1 MKKAIVLFL
10 IIFPAL
16 AFSRLNAQDIEQ
28 VKSKDSIYTY
38 NNLPSDEARHAWN
51 DMHDEW
57 RRNNFQDCLDK
68 EKLKLSCAHC
78 SSIYLTVDFNIDSA
92 GKVLEYRVV
101 KENMCGND
109 FTESLKACFLTYFL
123 AVQFPE
129 GLRNMVFEITIG
141 NGLKC

>member
-1 MKKAIVLFL
+1 MKKIITLFFICFL
-10 IIFPAL
+10 FISFNKL
-16 AFSRLNAQDIEQ
+16 SAQNIEPTIQ
-28 VKSKDSIYTY
+28 KDSIIIY
-38 NNLPSDEARHAWN
+38 NDLPSDEARHAWN

-78 SSIYLTVDFNIDSA
+78 SSIYLTVDFKIDST
-92 GKVLEYRVV
+92 GKVREYRVV
-101 KENMCGND
+101 KENRCGND
-109 FTESLKACFLTYFL
+109 FTESLKTCFLTYFL

-129 GLRNMVFEITIG
+129 ALRNMVFEITIG